1 MGPFLILR
9 LALRSLLRNKVR
21 TGLTMLGIIIGI
33 ASVIAMVALGQGAS
47 GMIQRQISSM
57 GRNLLLIMPGAA
69 SSRGFSWGAG
79 SVMTLT
85 PEDGEAILKEVP
97 AVRAIT
103 PVVRTRAQIIYGSL
117 NWVPSSIEGVSPAF
131 LDVRDWSVE
140 EGSFF
145 AEGNVLSAHK
155 VCVLGRTIVDNLFG
169 GESPVGHQIRIKNMP
184 FLVVGVLSRKGTNAM
199 GRDQDDTVLM
209 PWTTVK
215 KALQGSAFNNVD
227 TLLASAASAESLE
240 EATREITRLLRQRH
254 RLQDKEESDFNLRPM
269 SEIAETAAS
278 TSRIMTLLLAVIAS
292 ISLVVGG
299 VGIMNIMLVAVAER
313 TREIGLRMAVGAR
326 GRDILL
332 QFLIEAVVI
341 SFVAGAVGMALGA
354 AAAEVLSSTLKWPTQ
369 VSPASI
375 GLAVLFSGGVGVFFG
390 FYPAVKAS
398 RLDPVEALRYE

>member
-1 MGPFLILR
+1 MGPFLIMR

-47 GMIQRQISSM
+47 GMIQQQISSM
-57 GRNLLLIMPGAA
+57 GRNLLMIMPGAA
-69 SSRGFSWGAG
+69 SSRGFSFGGG
-79 SVMTLT
+79 SGMTLT
-85 PEDGEAILKEVP
+85 PDDANAILKEVP
-97 AVRAIT
+97 AIRAIT
-103 PVVRTRAQIIYGSL
+103 PVVRTRAQIIYGSV
-117 NWVPSSIEGVSPAF
+117 NWVPSSIEGVSPGF
-131 LDVRDWSVE
+131 LEVRDWGVE
-140 EGSFF
+140 EGGFF
-145 AEGNVLSAHK
+145 TEAHVLSAQK
-155 VCVLGRTIVDNLFG
+155 VCVVGQTIATNLFA

-184 FLVVGVLSRKGTNAM
+184 FLIVGVLSRKGTNAM
-199 GRDQDDTVLM
+199 GRDQDDSVFI

-215 KALQGSAFNNVD
+215 KVLQGSAFNNVD
-227 TLLASAASAESLE
+227 QLLASAVSAESMN
-240 EATREITRLLRQRH
+240 EAIAEITRLLRQRH
-254 RLQDKEESDFNLRPM
+254 RLQDKEDSDFNILPM
-269 SEIAETAAS
+269 AEIANAAAS

-313 TREIGLRMAVGAR
+313 TREIGLRMAIGAR

-341 SFVAGAVGMALGA
+341 SFVAGVVGMILGA
-354 AAAEVLSSTLKWPTQ
+354 AAAEILSKTLKWPTQ